1 MAHDGRRCSS
11 QASCGTP
18 TSEGQKRV
26 QCSRHR
32 CTASPMPPFPAQE
45 ASKRYQPPYF
55 HIAPLLLIIA
65 CQTKHID
72 LRGCFSPLP
81 LEDNDN
87 WCGFC
92 WFPWQRQTQIPK
104 LSWAQPTFSDRP
116 RGSLFVSAVCRQ
128 TWEQLGPGS
137 RRSVEAGRIGFG
149 IFEVSTQSFLPPSP
163 TPRLMRV
170 SSLSRRDQWSASR
183 SNVSSLKTSSRPVS
197 R

>member
-55 HIAPLLLIIA
+55 HIAPLLLING

-87 WCGFC
+87 QCGFLLVAMA
-92 WFPWQRQTQIPK
+92 TQDPDPK
-104 LSWAQPTFSDRP
+104 TVLGTTNFLRPTTRVFVRFGGLSA
-116 RGSLFVSAVCRQ
+116 
-128 TWEQLGPGS
+128 ELGPGS